1 MEPSKAEALETGR
14 KSGSCLIEGEK
25 NSTRETNGLY
35 CLPKIDDVE
44 SLLVYAAESG
54 REKQLLKTGSA
65 VPKARSTPPNDWTE
79 EIATNLLV
87 AYTNLAATL
96 KPVTAASLE
105 KCAIRSEINKT
116 MRTFRYT
123 AYVLAVFIL
132 TYSVGTFVTAALSKA
147 MRQDI
152 EKANAL
158 AVKLSDEVR
167 APADAEGKPITRNAF
182 LRHGITEKEVTRD
195 LQQFTAT
202 IRAIDARARQL
213 NRFALGFRGAPY
225 VKTPELPAALPDF
238 FL

>member
-1 MEPSKAEALETGR
+1 MEPSKAEAISNGN
-14 KSGSCLIEGEK
+14 KSGSCPLEGEK

-35 CLPKIDDVE
+35 RLPKIDDVE

-54 REKQLLKTGSA
+54 VKINAEDRTA
-65 VPKARSTPPNDWTE
+65 VLKARSTPPNDWTE

-195 LQQFTAT
+195 LHSS
-202 IRAIDARARQL
+202 RQP
-213 NRFALGFRGAPY
+213 FAPLTLVHGS
-225 VKTPELPAALPDF
+225 
-238 FL
+238 